1 MPKGGESYPKYF
13 KMPLRDFLARRETS
27 TLNPFKLYLR
37 NHIGYESS
45 EGIEDVDYVNNI
57 IYMGSITQNVDEVD
71 LDKTKV
77 FVPLNNMNQG
87 GNSKRRTGRRG
98 TGRRGTIRRYAN

>member
-27 TLNPFKLYLR
+27 TLNPFQLYLR
-37 NHIGYESS
+37 NGSDETQRM
-45 EGIEDVDYVNNI
+45 IEHVDYDTNKLFFDRVAH
-57 IYMGSITQNVDEVD
+57 NVDEVD
-71 LDKTKV
+71 LDRTEV

-87 GNSKRRTGRRG
+87 GNGRRRTGRRG